1 MPRVVTSASA
11 PASCEGRSAG
21 LACSK
26 STAVDGHSLIVR
38 SFPLA
43 EIVDAFRLQESG
55 RHFSKIVVEY

>member
-1 MPRVVTSASA
+1 MPCVVTTASA
-11 PASCEGRSAG
+11 QASCEGRSTG

-26 STAVDGHSLIVR
+26 STDVDGHSVIDR

-55 RHFSKIVVEY
+55 SHFGKIVVEY